1 MLRRYELTD
10 EEWNRIAPLLPPKN
24 TGKQGRPRKDTR
36 TILNGM
42 VQLARS
48 GAPWRD
54 LLERYGSWQT
64 VYSRFRKWIDDGIL
78 DNIFRTL
85 SLEAEL
91 EDVPAAAADRL
102 HEQHGRQK
110 NGKFAFHRFSSSK
123 LVTYNYMLYAERG
136 AAFSFILS
144 FFFNFVRIFARIDYF
159 VDLVHN
165 YQIQI
170 KIFCRSSVFNTF
182 REK

>member
-54 LLERYGSWQT
+54 LPERYGSWQT

-85 SLEAEL
+85 SLETEL
-91 EDVPAAAADRL
+91 EDVPEEAVLPQAQTICMSSMADKRMANL
-102 HEQHGRQK
+102 
-110 NGKFAFHRFSSSK
+110 RF
-123 LVTYNYMLYAERG
+123 
-136 AAFSFILS
+136 I
-144 FFFNFVRIFARIDYF
+144 NFPP
-159 VDLVHN
+159 LN
-165 YQIQI
+165 W
-170 KIFCRSSVFNTF
+170 
-182 REK
+182 